1 MLPYMFHDVQLLV
14 FNKCTNIMMSYLG
27 LNLCF
32 GAIRSYR
39 KHISPV
45 VSSSSETILAGSPV
59 SHYSFG
65 KSLSEESK
73 NFNRP
78 GNFL

>member
-1 MLPYMFHDVQLLV
+1 
-14 FNKCTNIMMSYLG
+14 MSYLG
-27 LNLCF
+27 LNLYL
-32 GAIRSYR
+32 GAIHR
-39 KHISPV
+39 KNISPV

>member
-14 FNKCTNIMMSYLG
+14 STKCTNIMMSYLG
-27 LNLCF
+27 LNLYF
-32 GAIRSYR
+32 GAIHR
-39 KHISPV
+39 KNISPV